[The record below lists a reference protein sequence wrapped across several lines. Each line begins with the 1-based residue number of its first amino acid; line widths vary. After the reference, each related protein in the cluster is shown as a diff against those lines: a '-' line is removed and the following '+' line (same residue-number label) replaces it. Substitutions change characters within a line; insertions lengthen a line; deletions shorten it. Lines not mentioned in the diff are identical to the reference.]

1 MTMIRLLLADDH
13 AILRDGLAALLE
25 TQEGMT
31 VVAQAQDGRDAVR
44 KAAEFKPD
52 VAIMDIVMPE
62 LNGIEATRLVNQS
75 SPLTQVVILSMH
87 STTEHIF
94 RALQAGAK
102 GYLLKE
108 SAGAELVTAVRSVH
122 AGRRYLSQKITETV
136 VHEYIREHHA
146 TDPLANLSNRER
158 QILQLIA
165 EGKSTADIA
174 GALFLSPKT
183 VNTYRSR
190 LMQKLGIHTFA
201 GLVKFAIA
209 CGLTP
214 P

>member
-1 MTMIRLLLADDH
+1 MTIRVLLADDH
-13 AILRDGLAALLE
+13 AVLRDGLAALLE

-31 VVAQAQDGRDAVR
+31 VVAQARDGREAVR
-44 KAAEFKPD
+44 KAVELKPD

-62 LNGIEATRLVNQS
+62 LDGIEATRLVHQS

-87 STTEHIF
+87 STSEHIF

-102 GYLLKE
+102 GYVLKE

-146 TDPLANLSNRER
+146 TDPLGKLSNRER
-158 QILQLIA
+158 QILQLVA

-183 VNTYRSR
+183 VDTYRSR
-190 LMQKLGIHTFA
+190 LMQKLDIDNVV

-209 CGLTP
+209 CGLTTP
-214 P
+214 